1 VDNVGFNDAQRVGG
15 AVGGGQVKNIGLAV
29 RASLSNGFLP
39 TIGRRD
45 DRPDGHADSLPNMFG
60 SAMAILVG
68 RIDAISVGA
77 GTGASGGA

>member
-15 AVGGGQVKNIGLAV
+15 AVGDGQVKNIGLAV

-39 TIGRRD
+39 TIGGRD

-68 RIDAISVGA
+68 QMDAISVGA